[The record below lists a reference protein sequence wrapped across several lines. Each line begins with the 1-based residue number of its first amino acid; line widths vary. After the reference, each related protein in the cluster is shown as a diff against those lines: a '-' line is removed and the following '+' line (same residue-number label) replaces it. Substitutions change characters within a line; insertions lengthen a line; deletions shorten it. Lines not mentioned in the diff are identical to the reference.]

1 MQGAVLRLQIWKT
14 HFRLSGL
21 SHLAPEQDLQQLQE
35 NTHLQNYISHLQPL
49 RICTPRKNQRWLT
62 ELKTH
67 PPNSGAHWP
76 PRSPTAEGGRARDLF
91 NSLCDRSLPS
101 GVICSRSLHS
111 RPCTDET
118 QTDAPVSLKC
128 TNDQVCSAE
137 QQDEK
142 ETMNYVHA
150 AIVTRWFQRAQ
161 KTPQIFVTQ
170 LTTFFFWNK
179 SGRGNLFLNTHFIIS
194 SSNSNK
200 C

>member
-142 ETMNYVHA
+142 DYELCSCCNCHPMISTC
-150 AIVTRWFQRAQ
+150 T
-161 KTPQIFVTQ
+161 KDSTD
-170 LTTFFFWNK
+170 LCDTTDNFFFLK
-179 SGRGNLFLNTHFIIS
+179 QIGEREPIS
-194 SSNSNK
+194 K
-200 C
+200 HPFYYFQ